1 MKLPLIRTL
10 SEKFDEDYLLE
21 TVEVLEVISET
32 PSLKDEDIEVI
43 GELISNTLAAIE
55 VIEIIRDSKGAKDAK
70 AASTEFMKRVLGSIG
85 K

>member
-21 TVEVLEVISET
+21 TVDVLEAISEI
-32 PSLKDEDIEVI
+32 PSLKDEEIEVI
-43 GELISNTLAAIE
+43 GELISNTLGAIE
-55 VIEIIRDSKGAKDAK
+55 VIGIIRDSKGTKDAK
-70 AASTEFMKRVLGSIG
+70 AASAEFMKRVLGSID